1 MRLVLPLPF
10 PAYPLTAGRGCGI
23 TRPRPY
29 EHHPEDTVTEINR
42 RDADYSRLLDLDV
55 LTAWTMDRQRV
66 HHQDAAA
73 YEDILATFQA
83 ALRSEVIDGDGRWS
97 AARRARKVEKHLKA
111 AIRAARAQEGAME
124 SFRLAAAA
132 HKAHVQALP
141 AQREAKQL
149 RKAGRRQSVAAL
161 TAKSLHKSAAAF
173 TPGSEDAAAAPAA
186 DTGRPAARGI
196 NDLFNQQ
203 RRGA

>member
-1 MRLVLPLPF
+1 M
-10 PAYPLTAGRGCGI
+10 
-23 TRPRPY
+23 
-29 EHHPEDTVTEINR
+29 TEINR
-42 RDADYSRLLDLDV
+42 RPDADYTRLLDLDV

-73 YEDILATFQA
+73 YEEILAVFQA
-83 ALRSEVIDGDGRWS
+83 ALRSEVVEGDGRWS

-111 AIRAARAQEGAME
+111 AIKAARRQEGAME
-124 SFRLAAAA
+124 DFRLAAAA

-141 AQREAKQL
+141 AQRQAKQEAKQL

-173 TPGSEDAAAAPAA
+173 TPAAEETAAPAV

-196 NDLFNQQ
+196 NDLFNQ